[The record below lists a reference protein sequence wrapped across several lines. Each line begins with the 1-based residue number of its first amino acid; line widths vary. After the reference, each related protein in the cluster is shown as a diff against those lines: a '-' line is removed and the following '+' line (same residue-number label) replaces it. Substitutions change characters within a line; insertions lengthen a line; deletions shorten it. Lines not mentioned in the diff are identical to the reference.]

1 MKRRLTKGVRAAIFT
16 VVTGALASRPG
27 ENEFATALRHF
38 SHTLPHHPHTLH
50 AAHSPGVGSSRNTT
64 LGFDTTSITP
74 LPHLRHASY
83 TFQRSPDVGSS
94 MNTTLGFD
102 TSSTPMVKRLRC
114 STLRPFTP
122 AVPTRLY
129 MMSIMSMMSSTSL
142 T

>member
-38 SHTLPHHPHTLH
+38 SHTLPHHSHTLH
-50 AAHSPGVGSSRNTT
+50 AAHSPGVGSSR
-64 LGFDTTSITP
+64 
-74 LPHLRHASY
+74 
-83 TFQRSPDVGSS
+83 
-94 MNTTLGFD
+94 NTTLGFD